1 MTGVQ
6 LVKKFSAFYGNRRFV
21 TAYKSPSLVCILRS
35 SLHTHTH
42 THTHTLSLSHSLSF
56 FKLYFSIIL
65 TAASSYAKRSLPFK
79 FSCQILHVFL
89 SSLTFYTLCALNPSC
104 FKFAI
109 KIQKYIC
116 HLNYEAEVRIC
127 HSHSYQ
133 VCKFVCQFEVF
144 FLLLSTF
151 HWPCVPLLQI
161 TKRLL
166 TDLYNYI

>member
-1 MTGVQ
+1 
-6 LVKKFSAFYGNRRFV
+6 
-21 TAYKSPSLVCILRS
+21 
-35 SLHTHTH
+35 
-42 THTHTLSLSHSLSF
+42 
-56 FKLYFSIIL
+56 
-65 TAASSYAKRSLPFK
+65 
-79 FSCQILHVFL
+79 
-89 SSLTFYTLCALNPSC
+89 
-104 FKFAI
+104 
-109 KIQKYIC
+109 
-116 HLNYEAEVRIC
+116 VRIC